1 MRDSYPVFI
10 QELKESDPKFFEQIA
25 EIFEL
30 AMAPGELDSK
40 TKILIAMTLDAL
52 SGSKD
57 GVRMLSNVARH
68 LGVTDAQ
75 IAEALRIAYFVAGN
89 SVLAASNAAFSKS
102 EDKKA

>member
-1 MRDSYPVFI
+1 MRGSYPKFI
-10 QELKESDPKFFEQIA
+10 EELKKSDPKFFEQIA

-52 SGSKD
+52 SGEKD
-57 GVRMLSNVARH
+57 GVRVLSNVARH
-68 LGVTDAQ
+68 MGVSDEQ
-75 IAEALRIAYFVAGN
+75 IAEALRIAYLVAGN

-102 EDKKA
+102 ED